1 MVTMNISLPEKM
13 KKRVQSR
20 IARGNYANASDYVRD
35 LIRQDI
41 ERRDALVAELRKGER
56 SGVSRRQVPEILAAA
71 KRARSRTNA

>member
-13 KKRVQSR
+13 KKRVQLR
-20 IARGNYANASDYVRD
+20 IARGNYANVSDYVRD

-56 SGVSRRQVPEILAAA
+56 SGVSKRQVPEILAAA
-71 KRARSRTNA
+71 KRSRTRKHA

>member
-13 KKRVQSR
+13 KKRVLSR
-20 IARGNYANASDYVRD
+20 IALGNYANASDYVRD

-71 KRARSRTNA
+71 KRARARKNA

>member
-13 KKRVQSR
+13 KKRVQLR

-41 ERRDALVAELRKGER
+41 ERRDALVAELRKGEH
-56 SGVSRRQVPEILAAA
+56 SGVSKRQVPEILTAA
-71 KRARSRTNA
+71 KRSRTRKHA

>member
-1 MVTMNISLPEKM
+1 MVTMNISLPERM
-13 KKRVQSR
+13 KKQVQSR

-56 SGVSRRQVPEILAAA
+56 GGVSKRQVPEIVAAA
-71 KRARSRTNA
+71 KRTRARKSG